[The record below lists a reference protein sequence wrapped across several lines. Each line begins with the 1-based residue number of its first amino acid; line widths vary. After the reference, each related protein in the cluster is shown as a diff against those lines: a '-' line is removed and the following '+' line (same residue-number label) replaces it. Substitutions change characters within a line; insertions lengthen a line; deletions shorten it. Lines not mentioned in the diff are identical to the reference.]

1 MLYELDKWRGDK
13 SKRDVIASQW
23 IARLDRQLT
32 DSEIDE
38 MLAWARADQGNEISL
53 LKLARLWDQMDAL
66 THLAEKIPR
75 K

>member
-1 MLYELDKWRGDK
+1 MLYELDKWRGDQ

-38 MLAWARADQGNEISL
+38 MLTWTSADRKNETSL
-53 LKLARLWDQMDAL
+53 LEMARLWDRMDAL
-66 THLAEKIPR
+66 AHLAGKIPR